1 MSMAKW
7 TARLRRRRALAFRRR
22 SIPER
27 CPLCGAVLEET
38 RESFLVQDRRGEKA
52 LISGDARFCSGCD
65 VVVLDADGLREL
77 ARLGVPDSK
86 HLEVMGFV
94 DLDAVP
100 DDKSDAPLGED
111 DNPVPVVP
119 FEHFEWVGRAG
130 PTIRHAVRRRWP
142 SLNAKCPCGSGK
154 KYKRC
159 CGRDRS

>member
-1 MSMAKW
+1 MAKW
-7 TARLRRRRALAFRRR
+7 TAKLRRRRALAFRRR

-27 CPLCGAVLEET
+27 CPLCDADLERKTGET
-38 RESFLVQDRRGEKA
+38 LLVQDRRGEKA
-52 LISGDARFCSGCD
+52 MISGDARFCPGCD
-65 VVVLDADGLREL
+65 AVVLDADGLLRL
-77 ARLGVPDSK
+77 ASLGVPDAK

-130 PTIRHAVRRRWP
+130 PTIRDAVRRRGP

-159 CGRDRS
+159 CGRRT